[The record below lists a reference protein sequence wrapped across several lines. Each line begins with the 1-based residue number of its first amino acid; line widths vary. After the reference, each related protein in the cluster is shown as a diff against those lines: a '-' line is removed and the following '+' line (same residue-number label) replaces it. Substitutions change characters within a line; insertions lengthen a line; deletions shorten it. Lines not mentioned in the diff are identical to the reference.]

1 MRWLGRGLILLALA
15 CGGCVGW
22 RGAHPEL
29 PARDNVRLDQLVI
42 HSNFEIPSQHR
53 LLQEVN
59 ALRLDVSGKL
69 GLSMSDEPIH
79 VYLFEDGE
87 RFGAFIHSRFPQ
99 FPDRRAFFVET
110 DTRLAVY
117 AQWGEHVAVDLRHEV
132 THGYLHSMLPNL
144 PLWLDEGLAE
154 YTYWGDR
161 IQQDL
166 RHELTHALLHS
177 VLKDVPIWLDEGL
190 AEYFEVPRGQHGY
203 HRVNIDDLVA
213 GTAAGRWYPNLHRL
227 EALKSVAEMGRT
239 EYAESWAWVHLLL
252 ETDPARQE
260 LLHNYLIR
268 LRRDAVI
275 EPLSSPLRQA
285 GLDDPQLLLNH
296 VRELAARPVN

>member
-1 MRWLGRGLILLALA
+1 MRWLGRGLIALALA

-22 RGAHPEL
+22 RSAHPEL

-69 GLSMSDEPIH
+69 GLPTSDEPIH

-154 YTYWGDR
+154 Y
-161 IQQDL
+161 
-166 RHELTHALLHS
+166 
-177 VLKDVPIWLDEGL
+177 
-190 AEYFEVPRGQHGY
+190 FETPRGQHGY

-213 GTAAGRWYPNLHRL
+213 GTAAGRWYPNIHRL
-227 EALKSVAEMGRT
+227 EALKSVAEMSRT

>member
-1 MRWLGRGLILLALA
+1 MRWIACSLIAGLLAV
-15 CGGCVGW
+15 GGCMGLRVAA
-22 RGAHPEL
+22 RPEL
-29 PARDNVRLDQLVI
+29 PARDSVRLDQLVI

-69 GLSMSDEPIH
+69 GLATSDEPIH
-79 VYLFEDGE
+79 VYLFEDAE
-87 RFGAFIHSRFPQ
+87 RFGAFMHNRFPS
-99 FPDRRAFFVET
+99 FPERRAFFVET

-132 THGYLHSMLPNL
+132 THGYLHSILQNL

-154 YTYWGDR
+154 Y
-161 IQQDL
+161 
-166 RHELTHALLHS
+166 
-177 VLKDVPIWLDEGL
+177 
-190 AEYFEVPRGQHGY
+190 FEMPRGQHGY
-203 HRVNIDDLVA
+203 HRLNIDELMA
-213 GTAAGRWYPNLHRL
+213 ASAAGRWYPNIHRL
-227 EALKSVAEMGRT
+227 ESLKSVAEMGRT

-252 ETDPARQE
+252 ETDPSRQE

-268 LRRDAVI
+268 LRRDAVA
-275 EPLSSPLRQA
+275 EPLSSSLRQA
-285 GLDDPQLLLNH
+285 GLDDPQLLLAH